1 MPCKDTTAEI
11 TIHLDE
17 KDCLVDFEFSKIT
30 CNKEIGGG
38 TGFLEYCK
46 GKPAE
51 EILDLEFNELLDFF
65 SIESDEDQFL
75 LYLEWEALQAAIAQL
90 LGISV
95 NNKRYQI
102 ASISCDEGGT
112 TINQVMLPLK
122 EMPKVTSCFKRE
134 QNATKETNPDKV

>member
-1 MPCKDTTAEI
+1 MPCKDTTAQI

-17 KDCLVDFEFSKIT
+17 NDCLVDFTFSKIT
-30 CNKEIGGG
+30 CNKEISGG
-38 TGFLEYCK
+38 TGFLEYCR
-46 GKPAE
+46 GKPAQ
-51 EILDLEFNELLDFF
+51 EILSLEISEILDFF
-65 SIESDEDQFL
+65 SLESDEDQFL

-90 LGISV
+90 LGVSI

-112 TINQVMLPLK
+112 TINQVMFPLK

-134 QNATKETNPDKV
+134 QNVTKETTPDKV

>member
-17 KDCLVDFEFSKIT
+17 NDCLIDFTFSKIT

-38 TGFLEYCK
+38 TGFLEHCR

-51 EILDLEFNELLDFF
+51 EILRLKISELLDFF
-65 SIESDEDQFL
+65 SLESDEDQFL
-75 LYLEWEALQAAIAQL
+75 LYMEWEALQAAIAQL
-90 LGISV
+90 LGVSI

-102 ASISCDEGGT
+102 ASISCDESGT
-112 TINQVMLPLK
+112 TINQVMSPLK
-122 EMPKVTSCFKRE
+122 EMPKIVSCLKRE
-134 QNATKETNPDKV
+134 KNSSKQANLDKV

>member
-38 TGFLEYCK
+38 TGFLEYCR

-65 SIESDEDQFL
+65 ALESDEDQFL

-90 LGISV
+90 LGISI

-112 TINQVMLPLK
+112 TINQVMFPLK

>member
-38 TGFLEYCK
+38 TGFLEYCR
-46 GKPAE
+46 GRPAE

-65 SIESDEDQFL
+65 ALESDEDQFL
-75 LYLEWEALQAAIAQL
+75 LYIEWEALQAAIAQL
-90 LGISV
+90 LGISI

-112 TINQVMLPLK
+112 TINQVMFPLK

>member
-65 SIESDEDQFL
+65 AIESDEDQFL

-90 LGISV
+90 LGISI

-112 TINQVMLPLK
+112 TINQVMFPLK
-122 EMPKVTSCFKRE
+122 EMPKVVSCFKRE
-134 QNATKETNPDKV
+134 LNVTKETNPDKV

>member
-38 TGFLEYCK
+38 TGFLEYCR

-65 SIESDEDQFL
+65 ALESDEDQFL
-75 LYLEWEALQAAIAQL
+75 LYMEWEALQAAIAQL
-90 LGISV
+90 LGISI

-112 TINQVMLPLK
+112 TINQVMFPLK